1 VKIQKAF
8 LLVLV
13 TVLACSQGAKVTV
26 RPRDVFGVKLGG
38 SVQELRAVY
47 TENRLS
53 LQEADED
60 RYVSVDVV
68 KPLAGLPVVEVSYQI
83 SSGALRVMEVSFRG
97 DVSNEL
103 QSLIDEEFSTDSAL
117 RQQSEQKQRFIG
129 TIGENDHYW
138 LLPDMTI
145 MVIVK
150 EGETRL
156 IYSLK

>member
-8 LLVLV
+8 LLIFVSIV
-13 TVLACSQGAKVTV
+13 ACTQGAKITE
-26 RPRDVFGVKLGG
+26 RPRVVLGVKLGG

-138 LLPDMTI
+138 LLPDMTV
-145 MVIVK
+145 MVVVK
-150 EGETRL
+150 GGETRL

>member
-1 VKIQKAF
+1 MKIQKAF
-8 LLVLV
+8 LLIFVAIV
-13 TVLACSQGAKVTV
+13 ACTQGAKVTV
-26 RPRDVFGVKLGG
+26 RPREVLGVKLGG

-53 LQEADED
+53 LQETVED
-60 RYVSVDVV
+60 RYGSVDVV
-68 KPLAGLPVVEVSYQI
+68 KPLAGLPMVEVSYQA
-83 SSGALRVMEVSFRG
+83 SSGVLRVMEVSFRG

-103 QSLIDEEFSTDSAL
+103 QALIDEEYSTDPGL

-138 LLPDMTI
+138 LLPDMTV
-145 MVIVK
+145 MVVVK
-150 EGETRL
+150 GGETRL